1 MTRLKQKMTLTS
13 GRQLALINDG
23 FAALFNALMSQILYV
38 HIDNYSIIII
48 FLCQDLY
55 CIWFTALSSSDPGRY
70 TQNLAY

>member
-48 FLCQDLY
+48 FYPFISCLMSRFVLY
-55 CIWFTALSSSDPGRY
+55 LVYSS
-70 TQNLAY
+70 QQF